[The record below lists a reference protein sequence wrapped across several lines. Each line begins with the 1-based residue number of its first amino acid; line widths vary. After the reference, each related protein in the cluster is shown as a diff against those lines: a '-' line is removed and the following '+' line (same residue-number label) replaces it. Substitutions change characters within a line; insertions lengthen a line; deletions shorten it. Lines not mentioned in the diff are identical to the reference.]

1 MEKVETGKEALLYL
15 QKGEIL
21 ISSEGMIVIK
31 QDKRI
36 LCRANQWHAVLS
48 DEEFLS
54 LFESNPAF
62 KKLGV
67 TIDYSSLEEKRATSG
82 YESNFVV

>member
-54 LFESNPAF
+54 LFEHSSF
-62 KKLGV
+62 FIYEKKEEE
-67 TIDYSSLEEKRATSG
+67 ISSLKDEEYYQWRRRWL
-82 YESNFVV
+82 